1 MYTLPSL
8 AATAGVNRSSP
19 ATVGFT
25 SRGAVQVDPPSVDSD
40 STMSFRPA
48 ALNRV
53 SCQATYMVPVTGSM
67 AAAGRPPVR
76 MPGTPAPSNWPT
88 VTGLLQVTPPSWEVC
103 AVSKSAFLPGTNR
116 SYTIV
121 TAPSAWTS
129 GSRPSVSAFG
139 SVANT
144 NGDQVLPSV
153 VE

>member
-1 MYTLPSL
+1 MYTLPPL
-8 AATAGVNRSSP
+8 AATAGVNRSRP
-19 ATVGFT
+19 AIVGFT
-25 SRGAVQVDPPSVDSD
+25 TRGALQVDPPSVDSD
-40 STMSFRPA
+40 STMSFRPD

-53 SCQATYMVPVTGSM
+53 SCQTTNMVPVTGSI
-67 AAAGRPPVR
+67 AAAGKPPVR
-76 MPGTPAPSNWPT
+76 IPGTPAPSNSPM

-139 SVANT
+139 SVVST
-144 NGDQVLPSV
+144 TGDQVLPSV

>member
-25 SRGAVQVDPPSVDSD
+25 SRGALQVDPPSVDSD
-40 STMSFRPA
+40 STMSFRPD

-53 SCQATYMVPVTGSM
+53 SCQTTYMVPVTGSM

-76 MPGTPAPSNWPT
+76 MPGTPAPSNWPM

-103 AVSKSAFLPGTNR
+103 AVSKSAFLPGTN
-116 SYTIV
+116 SDQV
-121 TAPSAWTS
+121 FPSSVEKLTAP
-129 GSRPSVSAFG
+129 GEFVDDLRPVPL
-139 SVANT
+139 VMNRDHT
-144 NGDQVLPSV
+144 
-153 VE
+153 E